1 MYNDRLSNEEAKE
14 RIAQRVREVEAYSL
28 QKRLG
33 MGDPETAKWTLVF
46 MVIVLMVM
54 AAGFLL

>member
-14 RIAQRVREVEAYSL
+14 RITQRVREVEAYSL

-33 MGDPETAKWTLVF
+33 VGGHGTTRWILVF
-46 MVIVLMVM
+46 IVLVSMVM
-54 AAGFLL
+54 AAEFLL